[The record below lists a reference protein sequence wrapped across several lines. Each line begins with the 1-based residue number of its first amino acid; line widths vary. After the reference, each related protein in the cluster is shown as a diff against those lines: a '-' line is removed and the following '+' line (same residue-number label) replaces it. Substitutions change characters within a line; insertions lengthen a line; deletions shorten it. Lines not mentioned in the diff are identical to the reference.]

1 MTLKEAKKEA
11 INEANKYGHFYLTI
25 SKQTEIGWYAERQ
38 ATQRTV
44 FWVNRDGSLELYG
57 SDFARNY
64 QRQHLPNVRFVK

>member
-11 INEANKYGHFYLTI
+11 IAQGDRYFYLTI
-25 SKQTEIGWYAERQ
+25 SKQTEIGWYVERT

-44 FWVNRDGSLELYG
+44 FLVHKDGSLELHN

-64 QRQHLPNVRFVK
+64 QRQHLPNVRAKR